1 MARGGVGRSYGDLT
15 CRATGISVV
24 MDAIFDV
31 TDNALDVVTAATS
44 TLRIVHDRYHSLFIF
59 KMAKLRSLC
68 PADSFSMLKR
78 SEEYEAA
85 IGLHSSTN
93 IVCAELMRLYD

>member
-1 MARGGVGRSYGDLT
+1 MAGGCVGRSYGDLFGRT
-15 CRATGISVV
+15 MGLTIMVNTVLYVADYTL
-24 MDAIFDV
+24 DV
-31 TDNALDVVTAATS
+31 TASATS

-59 KMAKLRSLC
+59 KMAKLRSLR

-93 IVCAELMRLYD
+93 IVCAESMRLYD